1 MKARPRRSRV
11 SRRRFITLV
20 AGASAAALVAPASSI
35 RAAARKPLPRQA
47 AGPPAMAAEIEKQKK
62 SVAEA
67 LKAIRDYPL
76 PPGSD
81 MAFVFRPLRPAGR
94 K

>member
-11 SRRRFITLV
+11 SRRRFMALV
-20 AGASAAALVAPASSI
+20 AGASAAALVAPVASV
-35 RAAARKPLPRQA
+35 RAAARKPLPKQPA
-47 AGPPAMAAEIEKQKK
+47 VPPRIAAEIEKQKK
-62 SVAEA
+62 SVADA
-67 LKAIRDYPL
+67 LKVVRDYPL

-81 MAFVFRPLRPAGR
+81 MAFAFHPLRPARR